1 MGSSSVP
8 RRLASPTYTGR
19 SQSQRPRPS
28 SIVVDIT
35 LASRRRKSMSRA
47 SRPGIGLKVNLLFLS
62 PNCSDASPFGLTA
75 TRGRRELYLHIPM
88 WLGFAR
94 SNFSI
99 LRASPFH
106 HSLSYIKNQLG
117 IIQNLKSRRRQ
128 LSRLSSARIVTSRHD
143 QQHPVGPRALGLWNA
158 RDRLVSLH
166 ASPTCKLMHLQDGVH
181 TQRYP
186 PGDTPTH
193 AHVPPPKP
201 FLPF

>member
-8 RRLASPTYTGR
+8 RPLASPTYTGR
-19 SQSQRPRPS
+19 SQSRRPRPS
-28 SIVVDIT
+28 SIVVNIT
-35 LASRRRKSMSRA
+35 LASRRRKWMSRA
-47 SRPGIGLKVNLLFLS
+47 SRSGIGLKVNLLFLS

-99 LRASPFH
+99 LHA
-106 HSLSYIKNQLG
+106 SLSTIPCHISKTKLG

-128 LSRLSSARIVTSRHD
+128 LSRLSSARIVTSRHN
-143 QQHPVGPRALGLWNA
+143 QQHPAGATGSGALERLGSSRQPPRKSHMQADA
-158 RDRLVSLH
+158 PPRRSAH
-166 ASPTCKLMHLQDGVH
+166 PT
-181 TQRYP
+181 TP
-186 PGDTPTH
+186 PGGIPTH
-193 AHVPPPKP
+193 APVPPPKP